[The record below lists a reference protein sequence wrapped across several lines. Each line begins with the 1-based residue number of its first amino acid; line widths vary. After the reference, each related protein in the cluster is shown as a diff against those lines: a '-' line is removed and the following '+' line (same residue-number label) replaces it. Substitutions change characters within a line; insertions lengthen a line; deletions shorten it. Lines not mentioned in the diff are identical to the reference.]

1 LNGLKLDF
9 VKRIQSLFATVAR
22 LLKVQSDVERERLN
36 YPQRKTLLA
45 NFGAIVL
52 NGLFFPTAGKILGA
66 GLLLAWFL
74 DELKSPLFLI
84 GLLVPIQYGLALLAQ
99 PWIGRWLSAKP
110 RSAPY
115 YRGQA
120 LLRGALWCGLAL
132 ATWLTGESSR
142 IWLITIFFFV
152 VAGDAIAAGLGNI
165 AFSNALAK
173 TIPIRLRG
181 RVRGGRGMFGAVV
194 AGTAGALISLFVSK
208 ESGLGVF
215 GLLFAV
221 AGLCYALGGVTF
233 GLIQEPREA
242 QRQKSQSSEPLSS
255 SIREMLLT
263 QAYRRFLLAE
273 TFLIPATQGLVF
285 FSIFGRREFHLDLTA
300 LGLLLV
306 SDALAPLIGNYLWGK
321 LADHQSN
328 RLVLAGAGLLSLVA
342 PLAAV
347 ALHLSGET
355 LSQTFVLAL
364 FALIVFVIGV
374 ASAGAD
380 LATKNLMLEL
390 APDEKRPVYI
400 GVNDTLVALPTMLLA
415 IGGPAIDW
423 FGFLPV
429 FVVMGLFGIGAA
441 AVAATLPRGQR
452 DKRR

>member
-1 LNGLKLDF
+1 M
-9 VKRIQSLFATVAR
+9 KRIESLFARTAR
-22 LLKVQSDVERERLN
+22 LLRVQGDIEHEPLN
-36 YPQRKTLLA
+36 ASQRKALLA

-52 NGLFFPTAGKILGA
+52 NGLSFSTAGKILGA

-74 DELKSPLFLI
+74 DELKSPLLLI

-99 PWIGRWLSAKP
+99 PWIGQWLSGRL

-120 LLRGALWCGLAL
+120 LLRASLWGGLAL
-132 ATWLTGESSR
+132 MTWLSGKSGPA
-142 IWLITIFFFV
+142 WLIAVFFFV

-173 TIPIRLRG
+173 TIPKRMRG

-215 GLLFAV
+215 ALLFAV
-221 AGLCYALGGVTF
+221 AGGCYALGGITF
-233 GLIQEPREA
+233 GAIREPRET
-242 QRQKSQSSEPLSS
+242 QREPSPTPEPLSS
-255 SIREMLLT
+255 SVKEMLRHR
-263 QAYRRFLLAE
+263 AYRRFLLVEAL
-273 TFLIPATQGLVF
+273 LIPATQGLVF
-285 FSIFGRREFHLDLTA
+285 FSLFGRREFRLDLTA
-300 LGLLLV
+300 LGLLLI

-321 LADHQSN
+321 LADRQSN
-328 RLVLAGAGLLSLVA
+328 RLVLGGAALLSLAA

-347 ALHLSGET
+347 GLYLSSGAVSHI
-355 LSQTFVLAL
+355 LVLAL

-374 ASAGAD
+374 ASTGAD
-380 LATKNLMLEL
+380 LATKNLILEF
-390 APDEKRPVYI
+390 APDAKRPVYI
-400 GVNDTLVALPTMLLA
+400 GVNDTLVAVPTMLLA

-429 FVVMGLFGIGAA
+429 FLVIGFSGLGAA
-441 AVAATLPRGQR
+441 AVSATLPRR
-452 DKRR
+452 